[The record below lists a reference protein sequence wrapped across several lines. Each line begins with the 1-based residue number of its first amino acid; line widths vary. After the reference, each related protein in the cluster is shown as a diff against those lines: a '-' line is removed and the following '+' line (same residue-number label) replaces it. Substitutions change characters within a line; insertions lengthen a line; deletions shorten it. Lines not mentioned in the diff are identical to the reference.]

1 MEEKRE
7 KPTPEAKALSLF
19 LMAYKSDNQSYKDKA
34 RQMKN
39 RLDLVLGGKL
49 DKDTYQN
56 EVKSALASYGGYT
69 DVIEKTVKFYIEKFG
84 EYKSQ
89 GDDKYSQDA
98 QAIAEK
104 LMGEEQKL
112 KGNTACHI
120 ECRAYNASIHLHK
133 RPFILLPFKEF

>member
-1 MEEKRE
+1 MEENRE

-104 LMGEEQKL
+104 LMGEQ
-112 KGNTACHI
+112 HD
-120 ECRAYNASIHLHK
+120 
-133 RPFILLPFKEF
+133 